1 MHLIRLHTFR
11 NPLRKESGMNH
22 RKCFYPAWLVAL
34 LICTPA
40 MGQDYDDLGQD
51 ELPACMRAQ
60 HGFYLQAPGLGN
72 KFQPSGLHFKD
83 EGMER
88 TVTISGIRFVKDED
102 LLRREA
108 LPGQPDR
115 HKLILRNNRQA
126 FWEVNNQEDRVS
138 FVFQAPQNPGT
149 VRVTL
154 LGATRA
160 VAWADGKLTVVR
172 DFSTPTSLTSPA
184 ALQNGQDQQGLTL
197 SWSVAGKNAKAL
209 IEQEERGLLLE
220 IPYQGGQEI
229 RLEVTSFAG
238 DSLLALE
245 NVDND
250 FARAGGDGE
259 STGFASVDAP
269 ETGSSE
275 RLTYIGPSAEE
286 IVPAK
291 TEDGWFNLFPAKK
304 RLMAPLLADQRET
317 TMRFGYMGDKEHET
331 HFDVQFGGDLVLWWW
346 RLPRQHEL
354 TLSVRG
360 LASTRFM
367 VDDNFPQLNTDYIGG
382 LALGYRWDQ
391 NVFEL
396 LLYHESSHLGDE
408 TLDFGRRNRIDYAR
422 EAIRLLW
429 SREILEDLRV
439 YFGPTY
445 NFGGADPKDIA
456 GKWIVQGGAEYQF
469 RLGQLPMYA
478 AVDLQTKEENDWRVN
493 TNAQLGL
500 FLLEEEDESI
510 IHRPRVFLEY
520 FNGNSNMGQYY
531 NEHEATWMLGFGFE
545 L

>member
-1 MHLIRLHTFR
+1 
-11 NPLRKESGMNH
+11 MNH
-22 RKCFYPAWLVAL
+22 RKYFHRAWLSAL
-34 LICTPA
+34 LICAPA
-40 MGQDYDDLGQD
+40 FGQDSNDLGQE

-60 HGFYLQAPGLGN
+60 HGFFVEAPGLGN

-83 EGMER
+83 EGIER
-88 TVTISGIRFVKDED
+88 TVTISSIRFVKEKD

-108 LPGQPDR
+108 LPGQPDK
-115 HKLILRNNRQA
+115 HKLILRNDRQA
-126 FWEVNNQEDRVS
+126 FWEVDNQEDRVS
-138 FVFQAPQNPGT
+138 FVFQTPKTQGS
-149 VRVTL
+149 VRL
-154 LGATRA
+154 KILGATRA
-160 VAWADGKLTVVR
+160 VATGGGAVTVIR
-172 DFSTPTSLTSPA
+172 DFSTPARVSSPV
-184 ALQNGQDQQGLTL
+184 ALQNGRDQQGLTL
-197 SWSVAGKNAKAL
+197 AWAVAGDPARAAIKQDKS
-209 IEQEERGLLLE
+209 GLLLE
-220 IPYQGGQEI
+220 LPYQAGQEI

-245 NVDND
+245 NVDSG
-250 FARAGGDGE
+250 FPEAGEDGQ
-259 STGFASVDAP
+259 SAALASVRAP
-269 ETGSSE
+269 RSGAGETV
-275 RLTYIGPSAEE
+275 TYIGPSRATDEASPVE
-286 IVPAK
+286 VD
-291 TEDGWFNLFPAKK
+291 DGWFTLFPAKK
-304 RLMAPLLADQRET
+304 RLMAPLPADQRET

-346 RLPRQHEL
+346 KLTQEQEM

-360 LASTRFM
+360 LAGTRFM

-382 LALGYRWDQ
+382 LALGYRWDR

-396 LLYHESSHLGDE
+396 LLYHQSSHLGDE

-500 FLLEEEDESI
+500 FLLEQEDESI